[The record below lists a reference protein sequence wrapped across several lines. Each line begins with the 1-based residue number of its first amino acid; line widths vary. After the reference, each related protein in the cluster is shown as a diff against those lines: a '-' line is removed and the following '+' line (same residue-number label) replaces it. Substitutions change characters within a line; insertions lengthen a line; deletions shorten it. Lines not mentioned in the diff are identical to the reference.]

1 MEASI
6 GFSDK
11 KIPELAA
18 SSDSCTKRVDVSNQV
33 LQQTKEH
40 MTAKTDR
47 AIECSFD
54 KFCKRTG

>member
-6 GFSDK
+6 SFSDK
-11 KIPELAA
+11 NSPELAA
-18 SSDSCTKRVDVSNQV
+18 SSDSCTKRVDVSNQI

-47 AIECSFD
+47 AIECNFD
-54 KFCKRTG
+54 KFSKTIG